1 MDKKLAFQILGL
13 SETKEEEQ
21 IRQSYLTLLKG
32 TNPEDDPEG
41 FKRLREAYEEALRF
55 ARQQDEEDEE
65 EPQGEIGLW
74 MKRVR
79 EIYRDILLRREAEN
93 WKALFGDPVCAG
105 LDTFL
110 EARGQLLGFLA
121 GHSFLPQTVWVLLD
135 QTFHVM
141 EDFDALKEEFHV
153 NFLRHIEYHVN
164 TGDFLDYSLFE
175 ALEGCEPENDEEA
188 DDYIKE
194 YFDIKIGWRTM
205 RRRACPG
212 SFRI

>member
-93 WKALFGDPVCAG
+93 WKALLMTRSAQVWTRFWKQED
-105 LDTFL
+105 
-110 EARGQLLGFLA
+110 
-121 GHSFLPQTVWVLLD
+121 SFSAFWQG
-135 QTFHVM
+135 
-141 EDFDALKEEFHV
+141 
-153 NFLRHIEYHVN
+153 I
-164 TGDFLDYSLFE
+164 LFCRR
-175 ALEGCEPENDEEA
+175 LYGCCL
-188 DDYIKE
+188 I
-194 YFDIKIGWRTM
+194 
-205 RRRACPG
+205 RR
-212 SFRI
+212 FM

>member
-55 ARQQDEEDEE
+55 AGQQDEEEEE
-65 EPQGEIGLW
+65 EPQGEVGLW

-93 WKALFGDPVCAG
+93 WKVLFDDPVWTRFWRQG
-105 LDTFL
+105 D
-110 EARGQLLGFLA
+110 
-121 GHSFLPQTVWVLLD
+121 SFS
-135 QTFHVM
+135 
-141 EDFDALKEEFHV
+141 DFSPG
-153 NFLRHIEYHVN
+153 I
-164 TGDFLDYSLFE
+164 LFCRRPC
-175 ALEGCEPENDEEA
+175 GCCS
-188 DDYIKE
+188 IRR
-194 YFDIKIGWRTM
+194 FMCWRILM
-205 RRRACPG
+205 R
-212 SFRI
+212 